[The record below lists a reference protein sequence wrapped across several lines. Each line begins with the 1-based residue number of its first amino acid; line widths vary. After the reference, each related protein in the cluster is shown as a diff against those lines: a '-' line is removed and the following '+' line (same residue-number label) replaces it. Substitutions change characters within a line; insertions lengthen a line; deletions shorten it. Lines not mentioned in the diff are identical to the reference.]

1 MREGEALRFELSW
14 VAAGGRTRSEP
25 GRRLRA
31 SLGVEPK
38 REIVVQV
45 MKGVSEKRVERFLAR
60 ARKVSFVNVTR
71 LAEETGRGQDL

>member
-1 MREGEALRFELSW
+1 M
-14 VAAGGRTRSEP
+14 
-25 GRRLRA
+25 GRRRWEDAKRARQTLRA